1 MSSNAHLGSLSAVH
15 ARVAAPSP
23 VEGRARGRRESGR
36 AINRLWR
43 AAPFPMAASKR
54 GAGRFRYRAP
64 PGERAV
70 TAPGC
75 NVLARFAHAI
85 RVAGASV
92 DRGRARSARKNSQA
106 TGRGRCTRGLGFDL
120 LLRIKAAVRADVATP
135 GGALL
140 PRSLDPP
147 RRCPTLGN
155 SAESQTAATRC
166 RAAEWPGNFSFMIRA
181 EPGSRK
187 NWPSAVSIVR
197 DVVKARGV
205 GGGSSRPSP
214 VTRAPLVQSSEGG
227 PGNSAER
234 GHESLRRR
242 SEELATARRW
252 PRRRQKTKRGKRKT
266 GRGAWGFPGLGSAFG
281 PTRRR
286 RARPV
291 PATSC
296 PFSPVQ
302 LSSFTIAGVLRV

>member
-1 MSSNAHLGSLSAVH
+1 MSSNAHLGSFRPFTLGLQRRLRWRGAREEDAKADARSTGFGAPLPFPWPRRNEEPAVF
-15 ARVAAPSP
+15 ATGRRRVNAPSRRP
-23 VEGRARGRRESGR
+23 GVTSSRDSRTPFARRAR
-36 AINRLWR
+36 
-43 AAPFPMAASKR
+43 AST
-54 GAGRFRYRAP
+54 GAGR
-64 PGERAV
+64 G
-70 TAPGC
+70 
-75 NVLARFAHAI
+75 ARE
-85 RVAGASV
+85 
-92 DRGRARSARKNSQA
+92 KNSQA
-106 TGRGRCTRGLGFDL
+106 TGRGRCTHGLGFDL